1 MPIDVFDAIK
11 PSLQGLLGGA
21 RVALTGP
28 GEEEAEEGHVLRKP
42 MVVDEV
48 TYLFSACRHSIPFT
62 RTEEVFCG
70 ELVAAFAV
78 LYAGFRQEG
87 YAAHFRTALLASL
100 MDITVARFLRGDH
113 RKAFWSIQQLIQLLK
128 NLSYQRY
135 EGKPATTGFLVYRT
149 TLVEFRKRVRYQ
161 KSAWLDL
168 NPQQALT
175 PTLFDNPITYRF
187 IDGTNSLFAAN
198 VQMQLTG
205 IVKPS
210 GLAERDEVDRHAHRS
225 VFALLRNAGAG
236 AFAVKV
242 NESSE
247 IEAIICPD
255 KLLVRRRGQW
265 GIFDPDI
272 FRSFLAGCLDP
283 EEIEELAWTLYTLS
297 KARHGTVV
305 LILERGDRQLARLKR
320 GSVGGDDPLGM
331 MLAKRV
337 KGKTIS
343 QLKQSGELMRLL
355 SSDGMTVFSRRGR
368 LLDTGVIIDTSH
380 ARELVTGG
388 GRTTAATA
396 ASFSGRVI
404 KVSEDGPI
412 ELYQGGARVYSF
424 G

>member
-21 RVALTGP
+21 RVNLTGP
-28 GEEEAEEGHVLRKP
+28 GEDEEQAGHVLRKP
-42 MVVDEV
+42 MVIDDV
-48 TYLFSACRHSIPFT
+48 TYHISACRDSIPFT
-62 RTEEVFCG
+62 RTEEIFCS

-78 LYAGFRQEG
+78 LYSGFRQEG

-149 TLVEFRKRVRYQ
+149 TLAEFRKRVRYQ
-161 KSAWLDL
+161 KCAWLDL
-168 NPQQALT
+168 KPQQAVT
-175 PTLFDNPITYRF
+175 PTLFDNPLTYRF
-187 IDGTNSLFAAN
+187 IDGTNSLFAGN
-198 VQMQLTG
+198 VQMQITG
-205 IVKPS
+205 IVKPN
-210 GLAERDEVDRHAHRS
+210 GLTERDEVDHHAHRS
-225 VFALLRNAGAG
+225 VFALLRSAGAG

-272 FRSFLAGCLDP
+272 FRSFLADCLDS

-297 KARHGTVV
+297 KTRHGTVV
-305 LILERGDRQLARLKR
+305 LILERGDRQLSRLKR
-320 GSVGGDDPLGM
+320 GSVGGDDPLGT

-343 QLKQSGELMRLL
+343 QLKQSGELVRLL

-396 ASFSGRVI
+396 ASFSGKVI

-412 ELYQGGARVYSF
+412 ELYQDGARVYCF